1 MGLAQGLSAAKPL
14 GPYYGGGSG
23 RAAQRQQ
30 EMQNNSP
37 LPIDYKTHIL
47 VAVRRDGVMTVVCDW
62 PHLPT
67 QAEVQEQIDA
77 SASGYAAFALCTPT
91 SILPV
96 DGAGGARDKSR
107 SGRWA

>member
-1 MGLAQGLSAAKPL
+1 
-14 GPYYGGGSG
+14 
-23 RAAQRQQ
+23 
-30 EMQNNSP
+30 MQNNSP

-47 VAVRRDGVMTVVCDW
+47 IAVRGDGVMTVVCDW

-96 DGAGGARDKSR
+96 GSADGARDKSR

>member
-1 MGLAQGLSAAKPL
+1 MYKKSAP
-14 GPYYGGGSG
+14 
-23 RAAQRQQ
+23 
-30 EMQNNSP
+30 
-37 LPIDYKTHIL
+37 PIDYKTHIL
-47 VAVRRDGVMTVVCDW
+47 IAVRGDGVMTVICDW

-96 DGAGGARDKSR
+96 EPAGGGRDKAR
-107 SGRWA
+107 SGRGA

>member
-1 MGLAQGLSAAKPL
+1 MYSKSAP
-14 GPYYGGGSG
+14 
-23 RAAQRQQ
+23 
-30 EMQNNSP
+30 
-37 LPIDYKTHIL
+37 PIDYKTHIL
-47 VAVRRDGVMTVVCDW
+47 IAVRGDGVMTVICDW

-96 DGAGGARDKSR
+96 DAAGGGRDKAR
-107 SGRWA
+107 SGRGA